1 MSDPGDK
8 TTTVWRGAG
17 GTQELVARLP
27 GLPDPIPK
35 IGFRVHLEEHGDG
48 VCFGYEY
55 DGPGRDAAIVE
66 VKLLV
71 SASLAAARKWR
82 I

>member
-1 MSDPGDK
+1 MSNEDNK

-17 GTQELVARLP
+17 GTHELIARLP
-27 GLPDPIPK
+27 GLPDPVPG
-35 IGFRVHLEEHGDG
+35 IGYRVYLEEHGDG
-48 VCFGYEY
+48 VCIGYEY
-55 DGPGRDAAIVE
+55 DGPGRDAQIVE

-71 SASLAAARKWR
+71 SARTADARKWR